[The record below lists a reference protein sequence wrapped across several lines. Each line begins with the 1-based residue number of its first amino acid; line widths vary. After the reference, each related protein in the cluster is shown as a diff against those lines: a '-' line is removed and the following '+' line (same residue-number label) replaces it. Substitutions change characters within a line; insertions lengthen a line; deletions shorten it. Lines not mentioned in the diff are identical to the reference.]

1 MRMRFSVGMGR
12 NLRIDEI
19 ARHARV
25 ADECGFTHLTYID
38 SQNLCRDVYSMM
50 TIGALNTSRI
60 HIGHGVSNPYTRH
73 PSVTACATATVDEL
87 SGGRAFLGIGAGFSA
102 LRTMEMHNARPMRE
116 FRNVVEFVRAYT
128 RGEEVE
134 YGGVKCHSEWIR
146 RQLPIYMASAGIQSA
161 RMSGEIADGVMLP
174 GSEPLIAKWYIER
187 LREGAARNGRDL
199 GNLDIWTRTMIYVAD
214 SKEAARREV
223 ASYAATCIAEMH
235 RSLFSRDA
243 PEIEALKADL
253 ERKEPGIVEEM
264 AYIARIYDPYEHER
278 IDAPHGKAI
287 SQRLIDLTMLTGTA
301 EEICDRIAELG
312 EIGVTNIST
321 VLFTIIDKM
330 GMMEKVRD
338 EVMTYFRS

>member
-50 TIGALNTSRI
+50 TIGALNTHRI

-134 YGGVKCHSEWIR
+134 YGASSATRSGSGANCPSTWHR
-146 RQLPIYMASAGIQSA
+146 RASSPPAC
-161 RMSGEIADGVMLP
+161 R
-174 GSEPLIAKWYIER
+174 
-187 LREGAARNGRDL
+187 GRS
-199 GNLDIWTRTMIYVAD
+199 RTA
-214 SKEAARREV
+214 
-223 ASYAATCIAEMH
+223 
-235 RSLFSRDA
+235 
-243 PEIEALKADL
+243 
-253 ERKEPGIVEEM
+253 
-264 AYIARIYDPYEHER
+264 
-278 IDAPHGKAI
+278 
-287 SQRLIDLTMLTGTA
+287 
-301 EEICDRIAELG
+301 
-312 EIGVTNIST
+312 
-321 VLFTIIDKM
+321 
-330 GMMEKVRD
+330 
-338 EVMTYFRS
+338 